1 MRGLFLI
8 TKKQEVAEMEI
19 QNNTATEQNPDVAA
33 KGADSTAAAD
43 TSGQAENA
51 AAETAKTYD
60 QAYIDK
66 LLADQKA
73 AQEAAVAEA
82 LKVATMDAESK
93 AKYEKEQHENA
104 LKEREAAIARREL
117 LSDARDVLAKKDV
130 PAEFLDMLVG
140 KDLKETEANADAFK
154 KQFDAAVQAQVEKRL
169 AGRTPQTGNGSGSSS
184 VASLSAE
191 IDKYL

>member
-1 MRGLFLI
+1 
-8 TKKQEVAEMEI
+8 MEN
-19 QNNTATEQNPDVAA
+19 QNNTVTEQNPDVAV

-43 TSGQAENA
+43 TSGKAEGSA
-51 AAETAKTYD
+51 AAEPEKTYD
-60 QAYIDK
+60 QSYIDK

-82 LKVATMDAESK
+82 LKVAAMDAESK
-93 AKYEKEQHENA
+93 AKYEKEQQENA

-130 PAEFLDMLVG
+130 PTEFLDVLVG
-140 KDLKETEANADAFK
+140 KDLEETAANVDAFK

-169 AGRTPQTGNGSGSSS
+169 AGKTPQTGNGGGSSS
-184 VASLSAE
+184 ASSMAAE
-191 IDKYL
+191 IDKFLD